1 LKQVFPEQKV
11 LFILWL
17 LRTEGEIGRYRLA
30 RMLGVPQGIARG
42 VLARM
47 KRDGLITVRPRAG
60 TRASSKGLRV
70 LAAQMKR
77 EHLKL
82 VRRSDQELLG
92 LGSRSILFHVV
103 GCSRQLGQGIEQR
116 DAAVRAG
123 ATGAVTFLFDGKTL
137 RFPGVAE
144 SLSKRNPAAFEQ
156 LKKQLEMK
164 KGDVVLIAFAGTWW
178 DAARGGFA
186 AVRTLT

>member
-1 LKQVFPEQKV
+1 MFPEQE
-11 LFILWL
+11 LLILWL

-30 RMLGVPQGIARG
+30 KMLGVPQGIARG

-47 KRDGLITVRPRAG
+47 KRDRLITVRHRAG
-60 TRASSKGLRV
+60 TRASSKGLRE

-92 LGSRSILFHVV
+92 LGSRSVLFHVAER
-103 GCSRQLGQGIEQR
+103 SRQLGQGIEQR
-116 DAAVRAG
+116 DAAVKAG

-156 LKKQLEMK
+156 LENQLKMK

-186 AVRTLT
+186 AVRTLA

>member
-1 LKQVFPEQKV
+1 VFPEREV
-11 LFILWL
+11 FILWL
-17 LRTEGEIGRYRLA
+17 LRTDGEIGRYRLA

-47 KRDGLITVRPRAG
+47 KRDELITVRHRAG
-60 TRASSKGLRV
+60 TRASSKGLRE

-77 EHLKL
+77 ERLKF

-92 LGSRSILFHVV
+92 LGSRSILFHVA
-103 GCSRQLGQGIEQR
+103 GRSHQLGQGIEQR
-116 DAAVRAG
+116 DAAVKAG

-137 RFPGVAE
+137 KFPGVAE
-144 SLSKRNPAAFEQ
+144 SLSRRNPAAFEQ
-156 LKKQLEMK
+156 LKNQLKMK

>member
-1 LKQVFPEQKV
+1 MAK
-11 LFILWL
+11 
-17 LRTEGEIGRYRLA
+17 
-30 RMLGVPQGIARG
+30 MLGVPQGIARG

-47 KRDGLITVRPRAG
+47 KRDRLITVRHRAG
-60 TRASSKGLRV
+60 TSASSKGLHE

-92 LGSRSILFHVV
+92 LGSRSVLFHVAER
-103 GCSRQLGQGIEQR
+103 SRQLGQGIEQR
-116 DAAVRAG
+116 DAAVKAG

-156 LKKQLEMK
+156 LENQLKMK

-186 AVRTLT
+186 AVRTLV

>member
-1 LKQVFPEQKV
+1 VLSEQE

-17 LRTEGEIGRYRLA
+17 LGTEKEIGRYRLA
-30 RMLGVPQGIARG
+30 KMLGAPQGIVRG

-47 KRDGLITVRPRAG
+47 KRNGLITVRHRAG
-60 TRASSKGLRV
+60 TGASAKGLRE
-70 LAAQMKR
+70 LTAQMKR
-77 EHLKL
+77 EHLKS

-92 LGSRSILFHVV
+92 LGSRTVLFHLA
-103 GCSRQLGQGIEQR
+103 GRSRRLGQGVEQR
-116 DAAVRAG
+116 DAAVKAG
-123 ATGAVTFLFDGKTL
+123 ATGSVTFLFDGKTL

-144 SLSKRNPAAFEQ
+144 SLSRRNPAAFEHLRNQ
-156 LKKQLEMK
+156 VKMK

-186 AVRTLT
+186 AVRTLV

>member
-1 LKQVFPEQKV
+1 M
-11 LFILWL
+11 
-17 LRTEGEIGRYRLA
+17 A

-47 KRDGLITVRPRAG
+47 KRDGLITVRHRAG
-60 TRASSKGLRV
+60 TRASSRGLLELTV
-70 LAAQMKR
+70 QMKR
-77 EHLKL
+77 GHMKL
-82 VRRSDQELLG
+82 ARRSDQELLG
-92 LGSRSILFHVV
+92 LGSRSVLFHVA
-103 GCSRQLGQGIEQR
+103 GCSRRLGQGIEQR

-144 SLSKRNPAAFEQ
+144 SLSERNPAAFEQ
-156 LKKQLEMK
+156 LKNQLRMK